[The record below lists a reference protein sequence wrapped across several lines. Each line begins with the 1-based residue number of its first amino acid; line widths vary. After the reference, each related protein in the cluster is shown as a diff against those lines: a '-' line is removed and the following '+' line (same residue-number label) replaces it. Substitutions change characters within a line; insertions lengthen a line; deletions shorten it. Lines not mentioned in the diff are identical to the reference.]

1 MLLSQRRM
9 SRCKCSELMRALKIS
24 VSSTCCLPARHHWQ
38 PHHASQQQHIW
49 LACSVLAASL
59 QRGVCFSLK
68 LPACQAP
75 LASPPHLAAAPP
87 SRFIA
92 FTTRMSQHLPHAA
105 CLSGTTG
112 SPTTPRNSGFSRSCS
127 SSGRSMYPR
136 VDPAIITLVTGGA
149 EWCLLGRKQEWP
161 RGRCVRDTTSSSWS
175 IQL

>member
-1 MLLSQRRM
+1 MTVAGLLLLQRRM

-38 PHHASQQQHIW
+38 PHHASQQQNIW

-92 FTTRMSQHLPHAA
+92 FTTRSNKHTASAA
-105 CLSGTTG
+105 CCLPVRHHRQPHHAPQQRLLSQLQQQRAQ
-112 SPTTPRNSGFSRSCS
+112 P
-127 SSGRSMYPR
+127 
-136 VDPAIITLVTGGA
+136 VPARGPGNHHA
-149 EWCLLGRKQEWP
+149 CDR
-161 RGRCVRDTTSSSWS
+161 RGRMVPAGPQAGVATRQVRA
-175 IQL
+175 